1 MQKITQFSSYQIN
14 PSNANSNNLWTPELI
29 IFTHIP
35 KTAGTSL
42 KQILNKNY
50 DPKNIFLLYGDN
62 PLKKSIKLLID
73 DLNVTLQNEDNKKS
87 KNEKKIKV
95 IGGHL
100 GFGIHELIIPRYF
113 TYITLLRNPIER
125 VISYYSHVK
134 RYFNN
139 QLGDKARSM
148 TLKEFVEG
156 QVSIEV
162 DNWQTRYLSGLGW
175 QRFMLGTGSNIGYGQ
190 CSEEML
196 KQAKSNLRRYYIF
209 GIQEEFESSLLL
221 FSQILGWKFATNL
234 EVNVNTKKTR
244 KEDLDQLTINAI
256 VKHNQLDMDL
266 YLYAENL
273 FKSRFF

>member
-1 MQKITQFSSYQIN
+1 MSDAICLNQIN
-14 PSNANSNNLWTPELI
+14 MNSSWNPELI

-50 DPKNIFLLYGDN
+50 DSDNIFLLYGDN

-73 DLNVTLQNEDNKKS
+73 DLNVTLQNEDTKES
-87 KNEKKIKV
+87 KNGQKIKV

-100 GFGIHELIIPRYF
+100 GFGLHELIIPRYF
-113 TYITLLRNPIER
+113 TYMTLLRNPIER

-148 TLKEFVEG
+148 TLKEFVER

-175 QRFMLGTGSNIGYGQ
+175 QRFMLGTGSHIGYGQ

-196 KQAKSNLRRYYIF
+196 KLAKSNLRRYYIF
-209 GIQEEFESSLLL
+209 GIQEKFESSLVL
-221 FSQILGWKFATNL
+221 FSKVFGWNFSTNL
-234 EVNVNTKKTR
+234 EVNVNAKRTR
-244 KEDLDQLTINAI
+244 KEDLDRLTIDCI
-256 VKHNQLDMDL
+256 IKHNQLDMDL
-266 YLYAENL
+266 YVYAEKIFRYGLN
-273 FKSRFF
+273 